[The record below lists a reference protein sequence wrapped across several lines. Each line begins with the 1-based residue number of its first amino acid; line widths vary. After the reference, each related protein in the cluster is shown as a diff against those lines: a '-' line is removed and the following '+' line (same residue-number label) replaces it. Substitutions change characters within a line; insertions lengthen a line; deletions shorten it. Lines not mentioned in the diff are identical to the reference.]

1 MRSTFG
7 TPLLCALLLGSLL
20 IQNESDLFGAPSD
33 AAEAANAV
41 WGTGWK
47 TGHDALDSA
56 WELQRAIENFPA
68 IPGLS
73 RVDTRIV
80 ATEIALR
87 RFHDVV
93 LATGLPKRGVE
104 ILEEFIETPL
114 HPSVQS
120 QAQHLL
126 AIFYHLSGDFE
137 GARREWSSLG
147 FLRSFQL
154 IGPFENE
161 RGSGFR
167 AQYPPETEVDLEA
180 EYPGKRGSVSWRSW
194 NEMGIAGQIELG
206 ELLRPSEESLAYL
219 VSWIESPKA
228 TDAVIRVGSSGAY
241 RIWIDDVEVPPADVE
256 RPLRLDQDAIPIRLR
271 PGVQQIRILSGQ
283 QKGRWAIRVRFTDDA
298 GAPLE
303 DIKVTEL
310 PPGEGLVAPPAGFDP
325 RRESS
330 PDLGARSRLSRAEP
344 TAWPLHLS
352 GWIAAEVHA
361 HDLTEHPDREAY
373 RAAIRLDPDNPH
385 LRYALAESYQQ
396 TVGHAAERE
405 ENPRRQA
412 LEETL
417 DLDPTFN
424 RARFALI
431 EYYLD
436 RFNNLTKAS
445 ELFKSCW
452 EHDPATRDID
462 RSPQLLELGRRILSL
477 DLGSEA
483 GRPLEMMLIDSLKEK
498 QELRVPVRLT
508 AYRMAQQ
515 RGELKEAQAI
525 LDEGLEL
532 FPLQDEL
539 LFARAEF
546 ATSLGDLE
554 TTRSLLS
561 RRVAAR
567 PLQTSGWVAL
577 AGFEQ
582 SVDRLDSALIAL
594 DEALRIAPQS
604 ERYLVQRGHL
614 LHLLER
620 DTAARDSWARALEL
634 EPNQPKLRAL
644 TEYLQSSSP
653 GIEEEFRID
662 MSSRITAALNSAV
675 EEEDPYHILL
685 ENQASDVQEDGTA
698 VRYHQKVMRVLTDA
712 GIRQLDT
719 HVVPY
724 AYGEQWVRILKAR
737 IHRPDGS
744 YADARI
750 RNRDP
755 AVREGEYPVWSRALV
770 DLPPLTK
777 GDVVELEYLVEDLR
791 QSFFGDYFGE
801 KVLFGG
807 YLPRSETVY
816 TVRFPSERVLYRR
829 THQLEE
835 PLITE
840 TGQKTTWQWRS
851 TAESKV
857 EPEPAGPPVAELVP
871 HVEISSYK
879 TWDEFA
885 TWYHHLIRRQF
896 EVSPEIRAKV
906 EELTSNTDDK
916 AEQVRRICE
925 FVANE
930 IRYIAWEFGVHG
942 FQPYNASTIFTRRFG
957 DCKDKATLICTMLSE
972 LDIDAWPVLING
984 TRQRPLE
991 DLSLPMVSHFNHC
1004 IAYVPSIDGGLF
1016 IDGTAENH
1024 GMNELPMMDY
1034 GAEIVVIK
1042 DDGAERH
1049 QIPWNTPSQF
1059 SISERTTVE
1068 LEVDGSA
1075 KIQQED
1081 VLVGEFA
1088 VLFRDQFEISSKRA
1102 EQIERVLA
1110 RRYPG
1115 IEVQKVEVSD
1125 LNDLSQPVT
1134 LSLKLAVPKLVELGS
1149 AEVELPPIRDL
1160 LSSLEGVGN
1169 AASRPSRNESVLLG
1183 NPKSGFLRVELQL
1196 PEGYEVSSLPESLEL
1211 RSDTAQCDFK
1221 YFQEGDKVVVE
1232 RTYQFPSPRV
1242 DPTDYANFKRVVDQ
1256 IEQSLDERI
1265 VLQPSKEV
1273 N

>member
-1 MRSTFG
+1 
-7 TPLLCALLLGSLL
+7 LLLGFLL
-20 IQNESDLFGAPSD
+20 IPNESDLFGAPSD
-33 AAEAANAV
+33 ATRAANTV
-41 WGTGWK
+41 WGNSWK
-47 TGHDALDSA
+47 SGHDAMDSV
-56 WELQRAIENFPA
+56 WELRRAVENFPT
-68 IPGLS
+68 IPGLNQD
-73 RVDTRIV
+73 DTTVV

-87 RFHDVV
+87 RFHEVV
-93 LATGLPKRGVE
+93 LATGSPKRGVE
-104 ILEEFIETPL
+104 ILEQFVDTPL
-114 HPSVQS
+114 HPIVQS

-126 AIFYHLSGDFE
+126 AIFRHLSGDFE
-137 GARREWSSLG
+137 GARAQWSTLG
-147 FLRSFQL
+147 FLHSFQL

-194 NEMGIAGQIELG
+194 NEMGIAGQVELG
-206 ELLRPSEESLAYL
+206 ELLRPSEEALAYL
-219 VSWIESPKA
+219 VSWIESPRA
-228 TDAVIRVGSSGAY
+228 VDAVLRVGSSGAY
-241 RIWIDDVEVPPADVE
+241 RIWVADVAVATADIE
-256 RPLRLDQDAIPIRLR
+256 RPLRFDQDAIPIRLR
-271 PGVQQIRILSGQ
+271 PGVQRIRILSGQ
-283 QKGRWAIRVRFTDDA
+283 QKGRWAIRVRVTDDS

-303 DIKVTEL
+303 DIKITEF
-310 PPGEGLVAPPAGFDP
+310 PPAARQEMPPEGFDP

-330 PDLGARSRLSRAEP
+330 PDLGARSRLARAEP

-361 HDLTEHPDREAY
+361 HDLTEHPDRDAF
-373 RAAIRLDPDNPH
+373 RAAIRLDPNNPH
-385 LRYALAESYQQ
+385 LHFGLAESYRQ
-396 TVGHAAERE
+396 TVEHAAERE
-405 ENPRRQA
+405 ENPRRMA
-412 LEETL
+412 LEQTL
-417 DLDPTFN
+417 ELDPTFN

-436 RFNNLTKAS
+436 RFNNVSKAS
-445 ELFKSCW
+445 MLFKSGW
-452 EHDPATRDID
+452 EQDPATRDVD

-477 DLGSEA
+477 DLGPET
-483 GRPLEMMLIDSLKEK
+483 GRPLEVLLLNSLNEK

-508 AYRMAQQ
+508 AFRLAKR
-515 RGELKEAQAI
+515 RGELEEAQTI

-532 FPLQDEL
+532 FPLQEEL
-539 LFARAEF
+539 LLARADL
-546 ATSLGDLE
+546 ATSLGDLA
-554 TTRSLLS
+554 TTRDLLR
-561 RRVAAR
+561 RRVSAR
-567 PLQTSGWVAL
+567 PLQTSGWAAL
-577 AGFEQ
+577 ARFEQ
-582 SVDRLDSALIAL
+582 SVDRLDLALIAI

-614 LHLLER
+614 LHLLDR
-620 DTAARDSWARALEL
+620 DTAARDSWSRALEL

-653 GIEEEFRID
+653 GIEGEFRID
-662 MSSRITAALNSAV
+662 MASRITAALNSAV
-675 EEEDPYHILL
+675 EEEDPYHVLL
-685 ENQASDVQEDGTA
+685 QNQASDVQEDGTA

-737 IHRPDGS
+737 VHRPDGS

-755 AVREGEYPVWSRALV
+755 AVRDGEYPVWSRALV

-816 TVRFPSERVLYRR
+816 SVRFPSNRVLYRR
-829 THQLEE
+829 TDQLEE
-835 PLITE
+835 PRVIHADRT
-840 TGQKTTWQWRS
+840 TTWQWRS
-851 TAESKV
+851 TAENKI
-857 EPEPAGPPVAELVP
+857 EPEPAGPPIAELVP

-896 EVSPEIRAKV
+896 EASPEIRAKV
-906 EELTSNTDDK
+906 EELTSNTTDQT
-916 AEQVRRICE
+916 EQVRRIYE

-972 LDIDAWPVLING
+972 LGIDAWPVLING

-1004 IAYVPSIDGGLF
+1004 IAYVPSINGGLF

-1059 SISERTTVE
+1059 SLSERTTVE
-1068 LEVDGSA
+1068 LQIDGSA
-1075 KIQQED
+1075 TIQQED

-1088 VLFRDQFEISSKRA
+1088 VLFRDQFEITSKRT

-1115 IEVQKVEVSD
+1115 IEVQNVEVSD

-1134 LSLKLAVPKLVELGS
+1134 LSLEFLVPKLVELGS

-1169 AASRPSRNESVLLG
+1169 SASRPTRNESVLLG
-1183 NPKSGFLRVELQL
+1183 NPKSGFLRVELNL
-1196 PEGYEVSSLPESLEL
+1196 PEGYEIRSLPKSVEL
-1211 RSDTAQCDFK
+1211 RSDTAKCDFK
-1221 YFQEGDKVVVE
+1221 YFQEADKIVVE
-1232 RTYQFPSPRV
+1232 RTYQFLSPRV
-1242 DPTDYANFKRVVDQ
+1242 DPTGYANFKRVVDQ